1 MDYLL
6 EDKKRE
12 RMTVD
17 YVAQHLFYVTKA
29 QLRIAGFD
37 YDGES
42 YLELMYPKKIKKDE
56 RSAEQIKQDLLK
68 RLSE

>member
-6 EDKKRE
+6 DDKKRE
-12 RMTVD
+12 RMSVD
-17 YVAQHLFYVTKA
+17 YIAQHMYYLAKA
-29 QLRIAGFD
+29 QFIQAGLD
-37 YDGES
+37 YNGES
-42 YLELMYPKKIKKDE
+42 YIEMMYPETIKRDE